1 MTNNQTLVLIILTFI
16 ILITLVNVIISII
29 ERRKQIAKI
38 NTLWD
43 NKLKLESFIRPN
55 SRFDAQY
62 RAYRDHYNKQSFI
75 DDKTWS
81 DLNMDTLFHKINFNF
96 TAIGEMR
103 LYATLRGMF
112 KVNQTSLINMFK
124 DNKVFRLN
132 VSYILSKIGKNVYP
146 LFPDQML
153 PSKRN
158 ILLMFCPLLPFIGFA
173 FIFLIPSNGIL
184 ICLTFMILNAI
195 LSFKL
200 KKSYDQDLKSIFYT
214 ANVIKQSQALSKIE
228 STPAISVDFTH
239 FKASRRFS
247 GLLAR
252 VESQDMVSSII
263 MFIKLVFMID
273 YVLFHLIQRS
283 YFKYQEEVMACYDYI
298 SILDNHYSIAMYQ
311 HTLTHYCYP
320 KINNNING
328 LQTKSIIH
336 PLLDEENA
344 IANTI
349 DISNHIL
356 LTGSNASGKSTFMK
370 AVALNL
376 ILAQS
381 IQTATAHSFI
391 YQPGYVMTSMANAD
405 DVLSGDSYFMS
416 ELKSIRR
423 LFNTYQCNKI
433 YCFIDEIFKG
443 TNTTERIAASESVL
457 SFLDNQKAY
466 HVIAATHD
474 VELSILLE
482 NTYNNYH
489 FNESIQE
496 NSIFFDYKIKPGK
509 ANTRNAI
516 ELLRITQFPIDIY
529 PACST
534 KYSKPLELISLIFI
548 KKLSA
553 YLKVVTLR

>member
-43 NKLKLESFIRPN
+43 NKLKSENFIRPN

-173 FIFLIPSNGIL
+173 FIFLIPSKGIL

-457 SFLDNQKAY
+457 SYLDNQKAY
-466 HVIAATHD
+466 QVIAATHD
-474 VELSILLE
+474 VELSTLLE

-529 PACST
+529 QRAQQNIRN
-534 KYSKPLELISLIFI
+534 L
-548 KKLSA
+548 
-553 YLKVVTLR
+553 

>member
-29 ERRKQIAKI
+29 ERHKQIAKI

-62 RAYRDHYNKQSFI
+62 HAYRDHYNEQSFI

-124 DNKVFRLN
+124 ENKVFRLN

-153 PSKRN
+153 PTKRN

-173 FIFLIPSNGIL
+173 FIFLIPSKGIL

-252 VESQDMVSSII
+252 VESQDMASSII

-283 YFKYQEEVMACYDYI
+283 YFKYQEEVMTCYDYI

-320 KINNNING
+320 KINHNING
-328 LQTKSIIH
+328 LQMKSIIH

-423 LFNTYQCNKI
+423 LFNTHQCNKI

-457 SFLDNQKAY
+457 SYLDNQKAY
-466 HVIAATHD
+466 QVIAATHD
-474 VELSILLE
+474 VELSTLLE

-529 PACST
+529 QRAQQNIRN
-534 KYSKPLELISLIFI
+534 L
-548 KKLSA
+548 
-553 YLKVVTLR
+553 

>member
-62 RAYRDHYNKQSFI
+62 HAYRDHYNEQSFI

-124 DNKVFRLN
+124 ENKVFRLN

-173 FIFLIPSNGIL
+173 FIFLIPSKGIL

-252 VESQDMVSSII
+252 VESQDMASSII

-283 YFKYQEEVMACYDYI
+283 YFKYQEEVMTCYDYI

-320 KINNNING
+320 KINHNING
-328 LQTKSIIH
+328 LQMKSIIH

-423 LFNTYQCNKI
+423 LFNTHQCNKI
-433 YCFIDEIFKG
+433 YCFIDEIFKR

-457 SFLDNQKAY
+457 SYLDNQKAY
-466 HVIAATHD
+466 QVIAATHD
-474 VELSILLE
+474 VELSTLLE

-529 PACST
+529 QRAQQNIRN
-534 KYSKPLELISLIFI
+534 L
-548 KKLSA
+548 
-553 YLKVVTLR
+553 

>member
-16 ILITLVNVIISII
+16 IPITLVNVIISII

-43 NKLKLESFIRPN
+43 NKIKLESFIRPN

-62 RAYRDHYNKQSFI
+62 HAYRDHYNEQSFI

-124 DNKVFRLN
+124 ENKVFRLN

-153 PSKRN
+153 PTKRN

-173 FIFLIPSNGIL
+173 FIFLIPSKGIL

-252 VESQDMVSSII
+252 VESQDMASSII

-283 YFKYQEEVMACYDYI
+283 YFKYQEEVMTCYDYI

-320 KINNNING
+320 KINHNING
-328 LQTKSIIH
+328 LQMKSIIH

-423 LFNTYQCNKI
+423 LFNTHQCNKI

-457 SFLDNQKAY
+457 SYLDNQKAY
-466 HVIAATHD
+466 QVIAATHD
-474 VELSILLE
+474 VELSTLLE

-529 PACST
+529 QRAQQNIRN
-534 KYSKPLELISLIFI
+534 L
-548 KKLSA
+548 
-553 YLKVVTLR
+553 

>member
-43 NKLKLESFIRPN
+43 NKIKLESFIRPN

-62 RAYRDHYNKQSFI
+62 HAYRDHYNEQSFI

-124 DNKVFRLN
+124 ENKVFRLN

-153 PSKRN
+153 PTKRN

-173 FIFLIPSNGIL
+173 FIFLIPSKGIL

-252 VESQDMVSSII
+252 VESQDMASSII

-283 YFKYQEEVMACYDYI
+283 YFKYQEEVMTCYDYI

-320 KINNNING
+320 KINHNING
-328 LQTKSIIH
+328 LQMKSIIH

-423 LFNTYQCNKI
+423 LFNTHQCNKI

-457 SFLDNQKAY
+457 SYLDNQKAY
-466 HVIAATHD
+466 QVIAATHD
-474 VELSILLE
+474 VELSTLLE

-516 ELLRITQFPIDIY
+516 ELLRITQFPIYIY
-529 PACST
+529 QRAQQNIRN
-534 KYSKPLELISLIFI
+534 L
-548 KKLSA
+548 
-553 YLKVVTLR
+553 

>member
-124 DNKVFRLN
+124 ENKVFRLN

-153 PSKRN
+153 PTKRN

-173 FIFLIPSNGIL
+173 FIFLIPSKGIL

-252 VESQDMVSSII
+252 VESQDMASSII

-328 LQTKSIIH
+328 LQMKSIIH

-423 LFNTYQCNKI
+423 LFNTHQCNKI

-457 SFLDNQKAY
+457 SYLDNQKAY
-466 HVIAATHD
+466 QVIAATHD

-529 PACST
+529 QRAQQNIRN
-534 KYSKPLELISLIFI
+534 L
-548 KKLSA
+548 
-553 YLKVVTLR
+553 

>member
-43 NKLKLESFIRPN
+43 NKIKLESFIRPN

-62 RAYRDHYNKQSFI
+62 HAYRDHYNEQSFI

-112 KVNQTSLINMFK
+112 KVNQTSLINKFK

-153 PSKRN
+153 PTKRN

-173 FIFLIPSNGIL
+173 FIFLIPSKGIL

-252 VESQDMVSSII
+252 VESQDMASSII

-320 KINNNING
+320 KINHNING
-328 LQTKSIIH
+328 LQMKSIIH

-423 LFNTYQCNKI
+423 LFNTHQCNKI

-457 SFLDNQKAY
+457 SYLDNQKAY
-466 HVIAATHD
+466 QVIAATHD
-474 VELSILLE
+474 VELSTLLE

-529 PACST
+529 QRAQQNIRN
-534 KYSKPLELISLIFI
+534 L
-548 KKLSA
+548 
-553 YLKVVTLR
+553 

>member
-16 ILITLVNVIISII
+16 ILITLVNVIISVI

-62 RAYRDHYNKQSFI
+62 HAYRDHYNEQSFI

-124 DNKVFRLN
+124 ENKVFRLN

-153 PSKRN
+153 PTKRN

-173 FIFLIPSNGIL
+173 FIFLIPSKGIL

-252 VESQDMVSSII
+252 VESQDMASSII

-283 YFKYQEEVMACYDYI
+283 YFKYQEEVMTCYDYI

-320 KINNNING
+320 KINHNING
-328 LQTKSIIH
+328 LQMKSIIH

-423 LFNTYQCNKI
+423 LFNTHQCNKI

-457 SFLDNQKAY
+457 SYLDNQKAY
-466 HVIAATHD
+466 QVIAATHD
-474 VELSILLE
+474 VELSTLLE

-529 PACST
+529 QRAQQNIRN
-534 KYSKPLELISLIFI
+534 L
-548 KKLSA
+548 
-553 YLKVVTLR
+553 

>member
-38 NTLWD
+38 NTLWE

-62 RAYRDHYNKQSFI
+62 HAYRDHYNEQSFI

-124 DNKVFRLN
+124 ENKVFRLN

-153 PSKRN
+153 PTKRN

-173 FIFLIPSNGIL
+173 FIFLIPSKGIL

-252 VESQDMVSSII
+252 VESQDMASSII

-283 YFKYQEEVMACYDYI
+283 YFKYQEEVMTCYDYI

-320 KINNNING
+320 KINHNING
-328 LQTKSIIH
+328 LQMKSIIH

-391 YQPGYVMTSMANAD
+391 YQPAYVMTSMANAD

-423 LFNTYQCNKI
+423 LFNTHQCNKI

-457 SFLDNQKAY
+457 SYLDNQKAY
-466 HVIAATHD
+466 QVIAATHD
-474 VELSILLE
+474 VELSTLLE

-529 PACST
+529 QRAQQNIRN
-534 KYSKPLELISLIFI
+534 L
-548 KKLSA
+548 
-553 YLKVVTLR
+553 

>member
-16 ILITLVNVIISII
+16 ILITLVNIIISII

-43 NKLKLESFIRPN
+43 NKIKLESFIRPN

-62 RAYRDHYNKQSFI
+62 HAYRDHYNEQSFI

-124 DNKVFRLN
+124 ENKVFRLN

-153 PSKRN
+153 PTKRN

-173 FIFLIPSNGIL
+173 FIFLIPSKGIL

-252 VESQDMVSSII
+252 VESQDMASSII

-283 YFKYQEEVMACYDYI
+283 YFKYQEEVMTCYDYI

-320 KINNNING
+320 KINHNING
-328 LQTKSIIH
+328 LQMKSIIH

-423 LFNTYQCNKI
+423 LFNTHQCNKI

-457 SFLDNQKAY
+457 SYLDNQKAY
-466 HVIAATHD
+466 QVIAATHD
-474 VELSILLE
+474 VELSTLLE

-529 PACST
+529 QRAQQNIRN
-534 KYSKPLELISLIFI
+534 L
-548 KKLSA
+548 
-553 YLKVVTLR
+553 

>member
-43 NKLKLESFIRPN
+43 NKLKLENFIRPN

-529 PACST
+529 QRAQQNIRN
-534 KYSKPLELISLIFI
+534 L
-548 KKLSA
+548 
-553 YLKVVTLR
+553 

>member
-1 MTNNQTLVLIILTFI
+1 MTNNQSLVLIILTFI
-16 ILITLVNVIISII
+16 ILITLVNVIISVI

-62 RAYRDHYNKQSFI
+62 HAYRDHYNEQSFI

-153 PSKRN
+153 PTKRN

-173 FIFLIPSNGIL
+173 FIFLIPSKGIL

-252 VESQDMVSSII
+252 VESQDMASSII

-311 HTLTHYCYP
+311 HTLTHYCNP
-320 KINNNING
+320 KINHNMNG
-328 LQTKSIIH
+328 LQMKSIIH

-423 LFNTYQCNKI
+423 LFNTHQCNKI

-457 SFLDNQKAY
+457 SYLDNQKAY
-466 HVIAATHD
+466 QVLAATHD
-474 VELSILLE
+474 VELSTLLE

-496 NSIFFDYKIKPGK
+496 SSIFFDYKIKPGK

-529 PACST
+529 QRAQQNIRN
-534 KYSKPLELISLIFI
+534 L
-548 KKLSA
+548 
-553 YLKVVTLR
+553 

>member
-62 RAYRDHYNKQSFI
+62 RTYRDHYNKQSFI

-153 PSKRN
+153 PTKRN

-173 FIFLIPSNGIL
+173 FIFLIPSKGIL

-200 KKSYDQDLKSIFYT
+200 KKSYDQDLKSVFYT

-273 YVLFHLIQRS
+273 YVLFHLIQRN

-328 LQTKSIIH
+328 LQMKSIIH

-349 DISNHIL
+349 EISNHIL

-457 SFLDNQKAY
+457 SYLDNQKAY
-466 HVIAATHD
+466 QVIAATHD

-529 PACST
+529 QRAQQNIRN
-534 KYSKPLELISLIFI
+534 L
-548 KKLSA
+548 
-553 YLKVVTLR
+553 

>member
-62 RAYRDHYNKQSFI
+62 HAYRDHYNEQSFI

-112 KVNQTSLINMFK
+112 KVNQTSLINKFK

-146 LFPDQML
+146 LFPNQML
-153 PSKRN
+153 PTKRN

-173 FIFLIPSNGIL
+173 FIFLIPSKGIL

-252 VESQDMVSSII
+252 VESQDMASSII

-320 KINNNING
+320 KINHNING
-328 LQTKSIIH
+328 LQMKSIIH

-423 LFNTYQCNKI
+423 LFNTHQCNKI

-457 SFLDNQKAY
+457 SYLDNQKAY
-466 HVIAATHD
+466 QVIAATHD
-474 VELSILLE
+474 VELSTLLE

-529 PACST
+529 QRAQQNIRN
-534 KYSKPLELISLIFI
+534 L
-548 KKLSA
+548 
-553 YLKVVTLR
+553 

>member
-43 NKLKLESFIRPN
+43 NKIKLESFIRPN

-62 RAYRDHYNKQSFI
+62 HAYRDHYNEQSFI

-124 DNKVFRLN
+124 ENKVFRLN

-153 PSKRN
+153 PTKRN

-173 FIFLIPSNGIL
+173 FIFLIPSKGIL

-252 VESQDMVSSII
+252 VESQDMASSII

-283 YFKYQEEVMACYDYI
+283 YFKYQEKVMTCYDYI

-320 KINNNING
+320 KINHNING
-328 LQTKSIIH
+328 LQMKSIIH

-423 LFNTYQCNKI
+423 LFNTHQCNKI

-457 SFLDNQKAY
+457 SYLDNQKAY
-466 HVIAATHD
+466 QVIAATHD
-474 VELSILLE
+474 VELSTLLE

-529 PACST
+529 QRAQQNIRN
-534 KYSKPLELISLIFI
+534 L
-548 KKLSA
+548 
-553 YLKVVTLR
+553 

>member
-62 RAYRDHYNKQSFI
+62 HAYRDHYNEQSFI

-112 KVNQTSLINMFK
+112 KVNQTSLINKFK

-153 PSKRN
+153 PTKRN

-173 FIFLIPSNGIL
+173 FIFLIPSKGIL

-252 VESQDMVSSII
+252 VESQDMASSII

-311 HTLTHYCYP
+311 HTLTHYCNP
-320 KINNNING
+320 KINHNMNG
-328 LQTKSIIH
+328 LQMKSIIH

-423 LFNTYQCNKI
+423 LFNTHQCNKI

-443 TNTTERIAASESVL
+443 TNTTECIAASESVL
-457 SFLDNQKAY
+457 SYLDNQKAY
-466 HVIAATHD
+466 QILAATHD
-474 VELSILLE
+474 VELSTLLD

-529 PACST
+529 QRAQQNIRN
-534 KYSKPLELISLIFI
+534 L
-548 KKLSA
+548 
-553 YLKVVTLR
+553 

>member
-16 ILITLVNVIISII
+16 ILITLVNVIISVI

-62 RAYRDHYNKQSFI
+62 HAYRDHYNEQSFI

-124 DNKVFRLN
+124 ENKVFRLN

-153 PSKRN
+153 PTKRN

-173 FIFLIPSNGIL
+173 FIFLIPSKGIL

-252 VESQDMVSSII
+252 VESQDMASSII

-320 KINNNING
+320 KINHNING
-328 LQTKSIIH
+328 LQMKSIIH

-423 LFNTYQCNKI
+423 LFNTHQCNKI

-457 SFLDNQKAY
+457 SYLDNQKAY
-466 HVIAATHD
+466 QVIAATHD
-474 VELSILLE
+474 VELSTLLE

-529 PACST
+529 QRAQQNIRN
-534 KYSKPLELISLIFI
+534 L
-548 KKLSA
+548 
-553 YLKVVTLR
+553 

>member
-62 RAYRDHYNKQSFI
+62 HAYRDHYNEQSFI

-124 DNKVFRLN
+124 ENKVFRLN

-153 PSKRN
+153 PTKRN

-173 FIFLIPSNGIL
+173 FIFLIPSKGIL

-252 VESQDMVSSII
+252 VESQNMASSII

-320 KINNNING
+320 KINHNING
-328 LQTKSIIH
+328 LQMKSIIH

-423 LFNTYQCNKI
+423 LFNTHQCNKI

-457 SFLDNQKAY
+457 SYLDNQKAY
-466 HVIAATHD
+466 QVIAATHD
-474 VELSILLE
+474 VELSTLLE

-529 PACST
+529 QRAQQNIRN
-534 KYSKPLELISLIFI
+534 L
-548 KKLSA
+548 
-553 YLKVVTLR
+553 

>member
-62 RAYRDHYNKQSFI
+62 RTYRDYYNKQSFI

-153 PSKRN
+153 PTKRN

-173 FIFLIPSNGIL
+173 FIFLIPSKGIL

-328 LQTKSIIH
+328 LQMKSIIH

-457 SFLDNQKAY
+457 SYLDNQKAY
-466 HVIAATHD
+466 QVIAATHD
-474 VELSILLE
+474 VELSTLLE

-489 FNESIQE
+489 FNESIQK

-529 PACST
+529 QRAQQNIRN
-534 KYSKPLELISLIFI
+534 L
-548 KKLSA
+548 
-553 YLKVVTLR
+553 

>member
-62 RAYRDHYNKQSFI
+62 RTYRDHYNKQSFI

-173 FIFLIPSNGIL
+173 FIFLIPSKGIL

-228 STPAISVDFTH
+228 STPALSVDFTH
-239 FKASRRFS
+239 FKASHRFS

-328 LQTKSIIH
+328 LQMKSIIH

-457 SFLDNQKAY
+457 SYLDNQKAY
-466 HVIAATHD
+466 QVIAATHD
-474 VELSILLE
+474 VELSTLLE

-529 PACST
+529 QRAQQNIRN
-534 KYSKPLELISLIFI
+534 L
-548 KKLSA
+548 
-553 YLKVVTLR
+553 

>member
-62 RAYRDHYNKQSFI
+62 HAYRDHYNEQSFI

-124 DNKVFRLN
+124 ENKVFRLN

-153 PSKRN
+153 PTKRN

-173 FIFLIPSNGIL
+173 FIFLIPSKGIL

-252 VESQDMVSSII
+252 VESQDMASSII

-273 YVLFHLIQRS
+273 YFLFHLIQRS

-320 KINNNING
+320 KINHNING
-328 LQTKSIIH
+328 LQMKSIIH

-391 YQPGYVMTSMANAD
+391 YQPCYVMTSMANAD

-423 LFNTYQCNKI
+423 LFNTHQCNKI

-457 SFLDNQKAY
+457 SYLDNQKAY
-466 HVIAATHD
+466 QVIAATHD
-474 VELSILLE
+474 VELSTLLE

-529 PACST
+529 QRAQQNIRN
-534 KYSKPLELISLIFI
+534 L
-548 KKLSA
+548 
-553 YLKVVTLR
+553 

>member
-62 RAYRDHYNKQSFI
+62 HAYRDHYNEQSFI

-124 DNKVFRLN
+124 ENKVFRLN

-153 PSKRN
+153 PTKRN

-173 FIFLIPSNGIL
+173 FIFLIPSKGIL

-252 VESQDMVSSII
+252 VESQDMASSII

-320 KINNNING
+320 KINHNING
-328 LQTKSIIH
+328 LQMKSIIH

-423 LFNTYQCNKI
+423 LFNTHQCNKI

-457 SFLDNQKAY
+457 SYLDNQKAY
-466 HVIAATHD
+466 QVIAATHD
-474 VELSILLE
+474 VELSTLLE

-529 PACST
+529 QRAQQNIRN
-534 KYSKPLELISLIFI
+534 L
-548 KKLSA
+548 
-553 YLKVVTLR
+553 

>member
-62 RAYRDHYNKQSFI
+62 HAYRDHYNEQSFI

-124 DNKVFRLN
+124 ENKVFRLN

-153 PSKRN
+153 PTKRN

-173 FIFLIPSNGIL
+173 FIFLIPSKGIL

-247 GLLAR
+247 GLLAK
-252 VESQDMVSSII
+252 VESQDMASSII

-283 YFKYQEEVMACYDYI
+283 YFKYQEEVMTCYDYI

-320 KINNNING
+320 KINHNING
-328 LQTKSIIH
+328 LQMKSIIH

-423 LFNTYQCNKI
+423 LFNTHQCNKI

-457 SFLDNQKAY
+457 SYLDNQKAY
-466 HVIAATHD
+466 QVIAATHD
-474 VELSILLE
+474 VELSTLLE

-529 PACST
+529 QRAQQNIRN
-534 KYSKPLELISLIFI
+534 L
-548 KKLSA
+548 
-553 YLKVVTLR
+553 

>member
-283 YFKYQEEVMACYDYI
+283 YFKYQEEVLACYDYI

-391 YQPGYVMTSMANAD
+391 YQSGYVMTSMANAD

-529 PACST
+529 QRAQQNIRN
-534 KYSKPLELISLIFI
+534 L
-548 KKLSA
+548 
-553 YLKVVTLR
+553 

>member
-62 RAYRDHYNKQSFI
+62 HAYRDHYNEQSFI

-124 DNKVFRLN
+124 ENKVFRLN

-153 PSKRN
+153 PTKRN

-173 FIFLIPSNGIL
+173 FIFLIPSKGIL

-252 VESQDMVSSII
+252 VESQDMASSII

-320 KINNNING
+320 KINHNING
-328 LQTKSIIH
+328 LQMKSIIH

-423 LFNTYQCNKI
+423 LFNTHQCNKI

-457 SFLDNQKAY
+457 SYLDNQKAY
-466 HVIAATHD
+466 QVLAATHD
-474 VELSILLE
+474 VELSTLLE

-529 PACST
+529 QRAQQNIRN
-534 KYSKPLELISLIFI
+534 L
-548 KKLSA
+548 
-553 YLKVVTLR
+553 

>member
-1 MTNNQTLVLIILTFI
+1 MTNNQSLVLIILTFI

-38 NTLWD
+38 NTLWE

-62 RAYRDHYNKQSFI
+62 HAYRDHYNEQSFI

-124 DNKVFRLN
+124 ENKVFRLN

-153 PSKRN
+153 PTKRN

-173 FIFLIPSNGIL
+173 FIFLIPSKGIL
-184 ICLTFMILNAI
+184 ICLTFMILNAM

-252 VESQDMVSSII
+252 VESQDMASSII

-283 YFKYQEEVMACYDYI
+283 YFKYQEEVMTCYDYI

-320 KINNNING
+320 KINHNING
-328 LQTKSIIH
+328 LQMKSIIH

-423 LFNTYQCNKI
+423 LFNTHQCNKI

-457 SFLDNQKAY
+457 SYLDNQKAY
-466 HVIAATHD
+466 QVIAATHD
-474 VELSILLE
+474 VELSTLLE

-529 PACST
+529 QRAQQNIRN
-534 KYSKPLELISLIFI
+534 L
-548 KKLSA
+548 
-553 YLKVVTLR
+553 

>member
-62 RAYRDHYNKQSFI
+62 HAYRDHYNEQSFI

-124 DNKVFRLN
+124 ENKVFRLN

-153 PSKRN
+153 PTKRN

-173 FIFLIPSNGIL
+173 FIFLIPSKGIL

-252 VESQDMVSSII
+252 VESQDMASSII

-283 YFKYQEEVMACYDYI
+283 YFKYQEEVMTCYDYI

-320 KINNNING
+320 KINHNING
-328 LQTKSIIH
+328 LQMKSIIH

-423 LFNTYQCNKI
+423 LFNTHQCNKI

-457 SFLDNQKAY
+457 SYLDNQKAY
-466 HVIAATHD
+466 QVLAATHD
-474 VELSILLE
+474 VELSTLLE

-529 PACST
+529 QRAQQNIRN
-534 KYSKPLELISLIFI
+534 L
-548 KKLSA
+548 
-553 YLKVVTLR
+553 

>member
-62 RAYRDHYNKQSFI
+62 HAYRDHYNEQSFI

-153 PSKRN
+153 PTKRN

-173 FIFLIPSNGIL
+173 FIFLIPSKGIL

-252 VESQDMVSSII
+252 VESQDMASSII

-320 KINNNING
+320 KINHNING
-328 LQTKSIIH
+328 LQMKSIIH

-423 LFNTYQCNKI
+423 LFNTHQCNKI

-457 SFLDNQKAY
+457 SYLDNQKAY
-466 HVIAATHD
+466 QVIAATHD
-474 VELSILLE
+474 VELSTLLE

-529 PACST
+529 QRAQQNIRN
-534 KYSKPLELISLIFI
+534 L
-548 KKLSA
+548 
-553 YLKVVTLR
+553 

>member
-62 RAYRDHYNKQSFI
+62 HAYRDHYNEQSFI

-173 FIFLIPSNGIL
+173 FIFLIPSKGIL

-200 KKSYDQDLKSIFYT
+200 KKSYDQDLKSVFYT

-283 YFKYQEEVMACYDYI
+283 YFKYQEEVMSCYDYI
-298 SILDNHYSIAMYQ
+298 SLLDNHYSIAMYQ

-328 LQTKSIIH
+328 LQMKSIIH

-457 SFLDNQKAY
+457 SYLDNQKAY
-466 HVIAATHD
+466 QVIAATHD

-529 PACST
+529 QRAQQNIRN
-534 KYSKPLELISLIFI
+534 L
-548 KKLSA
+548 
-553 YLKVVTLR
+553 

>member
-62 RAYRDHYNKQSFI
+62 HAYRDHYNEQSFI

-124 DNKVFRLN
+124 ENKVFRLN

-146 LFPDQML
+146 LFPNQML
-153 PSKRN
+153 PTKRN

-173 FIFLIPSNGIL
+173 FIFLIPSKGIL

-252 VESQDMVSSII
+252 VESQDMASSII

-283 YFKYQEEVMACYDYI
+283 YFKYQEEVMTCYDYI

-311 HTLTHYCYP
+311 HTLTHYCNP
-320 KINNNING
+320 KINHNMNG
-328 LQTKSIIH
+328 LQMKSIIH

-423 LFNTYQCNKI
+423 LFNTHQCNKI

-457 SFLDNQKAY
+457 SYLDNQKAY
-466 HVIAATHD
+466 QVIAATHD
-474 VELSILLE
+474 VELSTLLE

-529 PACST
+529 QRAQQNIRN
-534 KYSKPLELISLIFI
+534 L
-548 KKLSA
+548 
-553 YLKVVTLR
+553 

>member
-124 DNKVFRLN
+124 ENKVFRLN

-153 PSKRN
+153 PTKRN

-320 KINNNING
+320 KINHNING
-328 LQTKSIIH
+328 LQMKSIIH

-529 PACST
+529 QRAQQNIRN
-534 KYSKPLELISLIFI
+534 L
-548 KKLSA
+548 
-553 YLKVVTLR
+553 

>member
-1 MTNNQTLVLIILTFI
+1 MTNNQSLVLIILTFI
-16 ILITLVNVIISII
+16 ILITLVNVIISVI

-62 RAYRDHYNKQSFI
+62 HAYRDHYNEQSFI

-124 DNKVFRLN
+124 ENKVFRLN

-153 PSKRN
+153 PTKRN

-173 FIFLIPSNGIL
+173 FIFLIPSKGIL

-252 VESQDMVSSII
+252 VESQDMASSII

-283 YFKYQEEVMACYDYI
+283 YFKYQEEVMTCYDYI

-311 HTLTHYCYP
+311 HTLTHYCNP
-320 KINNNING
+320 KINHNMNG
-328 LQTKSIIH
+328 LQMKSIIH

-423 LFNTYQCNKI
+423 LFNTHQCNKI

-457 SFLDNQKAY
+457 SYLDNQKAY
-466 HVIAATHD
+466 QVLAATHD
-474 VELSILLE
+474 VELSTLLE

-529 PACST
+529 QRAQQNIRN
-534 KYSKPLELISLIFI
+534 L
-548 KKLSA
+548 
-553 YLKVVTLR
+553 

>member
-55 SRFDAQY
+55 SRLDAQY
-62 RAYRDHYNKQSFI
+62 HAYRDYYNEQSFI

-124 DNKVFRLN
+124 ENKVFRLN

-153 PSKRN
+153 PTKRN

-173 FIFLIPSNGIL
+173 FIFLIPSKGIL

-252 VESQDMVSSII
+252 VESQDMASSII

-320 KINNNING
+320 KINHNING
-328 LQTKSIIH
+328 LQMKSIIH

-423 LFNTYQCNKI
+423 LFNTHQCNKI

-457 SFLDNQKAY
+457 SYLDNQKAY
-466 HVIAATHD
+466 QVIAATHD
-474 VELSILLE
+474 VELSTLLE

-529 PACST
+529 QRAQQNIRN
-534 KYSKPLELISLIFI
+534 L
-548 KKLSA
+548 
-553 YLKVVTLR
+553 

>member
-62 RAYRDHYNKQSFI
+62 HAYRDHYNEQSFI

-124 DNKVFRLN
+124 ENKVFRLN

-153 PSKRN
+153 PTKRN

-173 FIFLIPSNGIL
+173 FIFLIPSKGIL

-252 VESQDMVSSII
+252 VESQDMASSII

-283 YFKYQEEVMACYDYI
+283 YFKYQEEVMTCYDYI

-320 KINNNING
+320 KINHNING
-328 LQTKSIIH
+328 LQMKSIIH

-349 DISNHIL
+349 DISIYIYESSC
-356 LTGSNASGKSTFMK
+356 TKFDFS
-370 AVALNL
+370 
-376 ILAQS
+376 S
-381 IQTATAHSFI
+381 IDT
-391 YQPGYVMTSMANAD
+391 N
-405 DVLSGDSYFMS
+405 
-416 ELKSIRR
+416 
-423 LFNTYQCNKI
+423 CN
-433 YCFIDEIFKG
+433 
-443 TNTTERIAASESVL
+443 S
-457 SFLDNQKAY
+457 
-466 HVIAATHD
+466 
-474 VELSILLE
+474 
-482 NTYNNYH
+482 
-489 FNESIQE
+489 
-496 NSIFFDYKIKPGK
+496 
-509 ANTRNAI
+509 
-516 ELLRITQFPIDIY
+516 
-529 PACST
+529 
-534 KYSKPLELISLIFI
+534 SLIY
-548 KKLSA
+548 LSTW
-553 YLKVVTLR
+553 LCNDINGKCG